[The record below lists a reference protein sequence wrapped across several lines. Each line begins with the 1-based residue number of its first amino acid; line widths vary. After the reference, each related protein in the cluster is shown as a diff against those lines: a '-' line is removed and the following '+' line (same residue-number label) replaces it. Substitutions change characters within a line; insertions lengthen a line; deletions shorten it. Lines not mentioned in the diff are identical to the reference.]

1 MTAPDP
7 ANGPAAT
14 PPAASSA
21 PNDPITSAAFWRI
34 RFPGLSIS
42 ILIALASAF
51 LSEHYGAPA
60 MLLAILIG
68 LALHFLAE
76 DPRMGPG
83 LEFAAKALLRAGI
96 ALLGL
101 RISLTMFADLG
112 LPMLGVLIAAV
123 VLTVGFGIL
132 AARLI
137 GHSTSFGVLTG
148 GAVAICG
155 ASAAMAIAAVLPR
168 RDPQDAERDMV
179 FAVFGVT
186 MLSTLAM
193 IGYPI
198 LASALDLGPAITGVF
213 LGATIHDVAQVVGA
227 GFSVSQETGD
237 MAVLV
242 KLIRVTLLAPV
253 VLVIALAYRR
263 GGTIEGSARPPLL
276 PSFVI
281 VFLALVAVNSVVTI
295 PPVVAEAANAT
306 SRWAL
311 LAAIAAVGVK
321 TSLPN
326 VLKVGR
332 KAIALLVAETVFLAA
347 LILIAVEVLP
357 LARLDQ

>member
-1 MTAPDP
+1 MSPDHP
-7 ANGPAAT
+7 VAT
-14 PPAASSA
+14 DAVTEQAS
-21 PNDPITSAAFWRI
+21 AFSLGFWKL
-34 RFPGLSIS
+34 RFPGLSIAA
-42 ILIALASAF
+42 LIALASAF

-76 DPRMGPG
+76 DQRTLIG
-83 LEFAAKALLRAGI
+83 LEFAARVLLRLGI

-101 RISLTMFADLG
+101 RISLDMFADLG
-112 LPMLGVLIAAV
+112 ISVLAVLVGAV
-123 VLTVGFGIL
+123 VLTISFGMV
-132 AARLI
+132 AARFS
-137 GHSTSFGVLTG
+137 GQQTSFGVLTG

-168 RDPQDAERDMV
+168 TSSQEAERDMV

-193 IGYPI
+193 ILYPV
-198 LASALDLGPAITGVF
+198 LAAALGLNEAVTGLF

-227 GFSVSQETGD
+227 GFSVSEPTGE

-263 GGTIEGSARPPLL
+263 ALPSGAKRPPIIPL
-276 PSFVI
+276 FVV
-281 VFLALVAVNSVVTI
+281 VFLALAVLNSSVSLPQIVTEFAGG
-295 PPVVAEAANAT
+295 V

-321 TSLPN
+321 TSLPK
-326 VLKVGR
+326 VMQVGR
-332 KAIALLVAETVFLAA
+332 RAIGLLVAETLFLAI
-347 LILIAVEVLP
+347 LILLAVEFLP
-357 LARLDQ
+357 LDRLH

>member
-1 MTAPDP
+1 
-7 ANGPAAT
+7 
-14 PPAASSA
+14 
-21 PNDPITSAAFWRI
+21 
-34 RFPGLSIS
+34 
-42 ILIALASAF
+42 
-51 LSEHYGAPA
+51 
-60 MLLAILIG
+60 
-68 LALHFLAE
+68 
-76 DPRMGPG
+76 
-83 LEFAAKALLRAGI
+83 
-96 ALLGL
+96 
-101 RISLTMFADLG
+101 
-112 LPMLGVLIAAV
+112 
-123 VLTVGFGIL
+123 
-132 AARLI
+132 
-137 GHSTSFGVLTG
+137 
-148 GAVAICG
+148 
-155 ASAAMAIAAVLPR
+155 
-168 RDPQDAERDMV
+168 
-179 FAVFGVT
+179 
-186 MLSTLAM
+186 
-193 IGYPI
+193 
-198 LASALDLGPAITGVF
+198 
-213 LGATIHDVAQVVGA
+213 
-227 GFSVSQETGD
+227 

-263 GGTIEGSARPPLL
+263 GGSIEGSARPPLL

-332 KAIALLVAETVFLAA
+332 KAIALLIAETVFLAV

>member
-1 MTAPDP
+1 MSSDHPVAPDAVPEQASAMSP
-7 ANGPAAT
+7 AY
-14 PPAASSA
+14 
-21 PNDPITSAAFWRI
+21 WKL
-34 RFPGLSIS
+34 RFPGLAIAA
-42 ILIALASAF
+42 LIALASAF

-76 DPRMGPG
+76 DPRTLIG
-83 LEFAAKALLRAGI
+83 LEFAARVLLRLGI

-101 RISLTMFADLG
+101 RISFDMFADLG
-112 LPMLGVLIAAV
+112 FSVLAVLVGAV
-123 VLTVGFGIL
+123 VLTITFGMV
-132 AARLI
+132 AARMA
-137 GHSTSFGVLTG
+137 GQKTQFGVLTG

-168 RDPQDAERDMV
+168 RNKEEAERDMV

-193 IGYPI
+193 ILYPVI
-198 LASALDLGPAITGVF
+198 AAALGLNEAVTGLF

-227 GFSVSQETGD
+227 GFSVSEPTGE

-263 GGTIEGSARPPLL
+263 SLPSGTKRPPIIPL
-276 PSFVI
+276 FVV
-281 VFLALVAVNSVVTI
+281 VFLALAALNSSVNLPDVVTEFAGG
-295 PPVVAEAANAT
+295 V

-321 TSLPN
+321 TSLPK
-326 VLKVGR
+326 VMQVGR
-332 KAIALLVAETVFLAA
+332 RAIGLLVAETLFLAA

-357 LARLDQ
+357 LDRLH